1 MLVLHVALEFF
12 VALTKAA
19 IQALQHYNEGLK
31 PLKDFARYEF
41 VINEL
46 NAFSAACEK
55 LLTGLVDSESHLAC
69 LLDDPT
75 PAAWRKEQLALRL
88 QERLQDSYAKYCE
101 LVTRIMLAFGKLYH
115 KIGLDSQGQRRSRT
129 QSPSFRIT
137 FPTPSGEPWVTWHE
151 AEIKVL
157 ERAVPAPQG
166 RSNNID
172 TCATYSGGKPMSQ
185 DKPVASPMGP
195 TVQKNISLSL
205 ERLKTKER
213 KRVTFSAV
221 LPGIQ
226 MSSMQISESGINTS
240 STEMTQETL
249 PGSENNVILSV
260 CSTFLSSED
269 MSSRTCLGRLETEQH
284 HYEVIT
290 LGQKKQQGTNDYLTL
305 HEIIERNYG
314 VSIMPRNQMPNIGDS
329 TRLTRKARLEL
340 AVMLAST
347 ALQLHTTP
355 WLDSNWTAKCIQFA
369 NGSLQHPFVSRA
381 YPAGIIATE
390 VPESRGSPVRNR
402 SIFGLG
408 ILLLELAVG
417 RSIDCFKNSEQPLP
431 SEDFFIASQLLDEL
445 KDNEGP
451 GYLDAAQACIFCNF
465 GSKAKI
471 LDLGNDS
478 FRQAVYEDVIVPLEN
493 DVELFCR
500 AIP

>member
-1 MLVLHVALEFF
+1 
-12 VALTKAA
+12 
-19 IQALQHYNEGLK
+19 
-31 PLKDFARYEF
+31 
-41 VINEL
+41 
-46 NAFSAACEK
+46 
-55 LLTGLVDSESHLAC
+55 
-69 LLDDPT
+69 
-75 PAAWRKEQLALRL
+75 
-88 QERLQDSYAKYCE
+88 
-101 LVTRIMLAFGKLYH
+101 
-115 KIGLDSQGQRRSRT
+115 
-129 QSPSFRIT
+129 
-137 FPTPSGEPWVTWHE
+137 
-151 AEIKVL
+151 
-157 ERAVPAPQG
+157 
-166 RSNNID
+166 
-172 TCATYSGGKPMSQ
+172 MSQ